1 MRILTA
7 LDRSEYA
14 EIVLEHGLDEAVRR
28 PDVQAELR
36 GQGAAAMIDN
46 GPDDM
51 ARYMKSETDKWAKV
65 INALGLRAQQT
76 TTGG

>member
-1 MRILTA
+1 MALSVFSRRIGIAIAILTTVW
-7 LDRSEYA
+7 Y
-14 EIVLEHGLDEAVRR
+14 
-28 PDVQAELR
+28 VQAELR